1 MIMIMIPP
9 LPCLLFVT
17 PLPFPFPL
25 LHTFLPHLCSQASPL
40 DLRSALESLPDV
52 TSVAV
57 TRTPSADLLP
67 NSLVTLVPG
76 SLTLTCALAS
86 CDFSLL
92 PPGEMIRVNGQ
103 WFKVS
108 SDYAGSPSSLPLAL
122 ANDSSVKT
130 AYTGLAA
137 TSVPLYRWARGYEW
151 AVTFLSVTNMAT
163 AGTAA
168 VMPLTS
174 PKHGN
179 QATLSLSP
187 PLPLPPVINTALK

>member
-1 MIMIMIPP
+1 M
-9 LPCLLFVT
+9 
-17 PLPFPFPL
+17 
-25 LHTFLPHLCSQASPL
+25 
-40 DLRSALESLPDV
+40 

-67 NSLVTLVPG
+67 MSLVNLVPG
-76 SLTLTCALAS
+76 SLTLTCALSA
-86 CDFSLL
+86 CDFSSLL
-92 PPGEMIRVNGQ
+92 PAGELIRVNGK

-108 SDYAGSPSSLPLAL
+108 SDYAGSATSLPLAL

-137 TSVPLYRWARGYEW
+137 NNVPLYRWARGYEW

-179 QATLSLSP
+179 QSFNQSHKYTSINVSQLIRHAHTNNDASLFVD
-187 PLPLPPVINTALK
+187 LIFIRQA

>member
-1 MIMIMIPP
+1 M
-9 LPCLLFVT
+9 
-17 PLPFPFPL
+17 
-25 LHTFLPHLCSQASPL
+25 
-40 DLRSALESLPDV
+40 

-57 TRTPSADLLP
+57 TRSFSADLLP
-67 NSLVTLVPG
+67 SSLVNLVPG
-76 SLTLTCALAS
+76 SLTLSCALASAS

-92 PPGEMIRVNGQ
+92 PPGELIRVNGQ

-137 TSVPLYRWARGYEW
+137 NSVSLYRWARGYEW
-151 AVTFLSVTNMAT
+151 AVTFLSVTHMAT

-174 PKHGN
+174 PKHGKQMHN
-179 QATLSLSP
+179 IFELMMHAYHTQTY
-187 PLPLPPVINTALK
+187 INTYIYSHTYVHTHIF